1 METGNNNITSTNT
14 PASGDPVEMPLENRF
29 TTSPQPV
36 AKADRIQTVD
46 LIRGFA
52 LLGILL
58 MNIPGFGGVDGM
70 MFESILNGPHNTKDY
85 YTVMAIFTFFDGTMR
100 GLFSMIFGAGMVLFT
115 LNKKEVPGG
124 PSVAEYYYRR
134 LLWLVLFGLFN
145 QYILLWFGD
154 ILFFY
159 GLMGMLLYPF
169 RKSSPKLL
177 WILGFVCIGIGVF
190 KSMGPYNEMR
200 QTRLDY
206 VAAKAAEK
214 EKKKLTPGQ
223 EKALNAWPEIEKNNK
238 PDSIRSA
245 ERVTEMRGSYAQVWN
260 ELLPGSVGY
269 EISYTYEGLWDIL
282 CMMFIGMALFN
293 AGFFSNQVRGSTYLM
308 TLLLGYGVGITLGY
322 YFFRGITNN
331 FLHLGSYLDSYR
343 VPHSILYDFRRLLLC
358 LGHTSLLMLLYRS
371 RLVPWLM
378 KALANVGQ
386 MAFTNYLV
394 QSIICTLFF
403 YGYGFGNYHKLSF
416 HQLYYVVFAVWI
428 LQLIYSSI
436 WLKFFRFGPFEW
448 VWRSLTY
455 WKKQPMKI
463 ENQKDASSG
472 I

>member
-1 METGNNNITSTNT
+1 METGNTNSPIPYIPGSEDT
-14 PASGDPVEMPLENRF
+14 VEVISVGRAAAPKPVDR
-29 TTSPQPV
+29 
-36 AKADRIQTVD
+36 ADRIQTVD

-58 MNIPGFGGVDGM
+58 MNIPGFGGADGM
-70 MFESILNGPHNTKDY
+70 MFYKILHGSHTSKDY
-85 YTVMAIFTFFDGTMR
+85 LTVEAIFSFFDGTMR
-100 GLFSMIFGAGMVLFT
+100 GLFSMIFGAGMILFT
-115 LNKKEVPGG
+115 MNKKEVPGG

-145 QYILLWFGD
+145 QYVLLWFGD

-159 GLMGMLLYPF
+159 GLMGMLLYAF
-169 RKSSPKLL
+169 RNSSPRLL

-190 KSMGPYNEMR
+190 KAQDPYNDMR
-200 QTRLDY
+200 QTRVNY

-214 EKKKLTPGQ
+214 EKKKLTPEQ
-223 EKALNAWPEIEKNNK
+223 EEALNAWPEIEKNYK
-238 PDSIRSA
+238 PDSLRSA
-245 ERVTEMRGSYAQVWN
+245 DRIKEMRGSYSQVWK

-269 EISYTYEGLWDIL
+269 EISYTYDGLWDML
-282 CMMFIGMALFN
+282 CMMFIGMALLKV
-293 AGFFSNQVRGSTYLM
+293 GFFSNQARTSTYFLTLM
-308 TLLLGYGVGITLGY
+308 LGYGLGIVFGY
-322 YFFRGITNN
+322 YFFKGITDN
-331 FLHLGSYLDSYR
+331 FLNVTYYLDHYSM
-343 VPHSILYDFRRLLLC
+343 PHSVLYDFRRLLLC
-358 LGHTSLLMLLYRS
+358 LGHASLLMLIYRS
-371 RLVPWLM
+371 RVVPWLM

-403 YGYGFGNYHKLSF
+403 YGYGLGNYYKLSF
-416 HQLYYVVFAVWI
+416 HQLYYVVFSVWI

-436 WLKFFRFGPFEW
+436 WLKYFRFGPFEW

-463 ENQKDASSG
+463 SEREASSG
-472 I
+472 V

>member
-1 METGNNNITSTNT
+1 METGNTNIPS
-14 PASGDPVEMPLENRF
+14 PLPSASGDMGETRLQNGNASSLRPVEK
-29 TTSPQPV
+29 S
-36 AKADRIQTVD
+36 DRIQTVD

-58 MNIPGFGGVDGM
+58 MNIPGFGGADGFM
-70 MFESILNGPHNTKDY
+70 YLNILSGPHNTKDY
-85 YTVMAIFTFFDGTMR
+85 LTMAVIFTFFDGTMR

-115 LNKKEVPGG
+115 MNKKELPGG

-134 LLWLVLFGLFN
+134 LLWLVLFGLLN
-145 QYILLWFGD
+145 QYVLLWFGD

-159 GLMGMLLYPF
+159 GLLGMLLYAF
-169 RKSSPKLL
+169 RKSSPRLL

-190 KSMGPYNEMR
+190 KAMGPYNDLR

-206 VAAKAAEK
+206 VSAKAAEK
-214 EKKKLTPGQ
+214 EKKKLSPEQ
-223 EKALNAWPEIEKNNK
+223 EKALSAWPEIEKNNM
-238 PDSIRSA
+238 PDSARSA
-245 ERVTEMRGSYAQVWN
+245 DRITEMRGSYAQVWN
-260 ELLPGSVGY
+260 ELLPGSAGY
-269 EISYTYEGLWDIL
+269 EIGYTYDGLWDIL
-282 CMMFIGMALFN
+282 CMMFIGMALFK

-322 YFFRGITNN
+322 YFFKGISNN
-331 FLHLGSYLDSYR
+331 FLHLGAYLDSYR
-343 VPHSILYDFRRLLLC
+343 VPHNILYDFRRLLLC
-358 LGHTSLLMLLYRS
+358 LGHTSLLMLVYRS

-386 MAFTNYLV
+386 MAFTNYLL
-394 QSIICTLFF
+394 QSIICTLIF

-436 WLKFFRFGPFEW
+436 WLKYFRFGPFEW